1 MLGLA
6 STTGDDWAARAVAGL
21 DEVLLDHAHCE
32 KKAASTAI
40 NLIFRYTELPML
52 MEPLS
57 ALARE
62 ELAHFEQMLTVLE
75 ERGIPFRR
83 LEPTDYAK
91 HLKQAC
97 RSAEPARLLDTL
109 VVCSLIEARSCE
121 RMQVLA
127 EALPAAG
134 EPELAALY
142 RGLLAAE
149 ARHHGAYVQM
159 ARDTGLFSE
168 DEIRR
173 RCADLARHEAE
184 VIAALPPAPR
194 LHA

>member
-1 MLGLA
+1 MLGLT
-6 STTGDDWAARAVAGL
+6 STTGDDWTRRALASL

-40 NLIFRYTELPML
+40 NLIFRYTDQPAL

-62 ELAHFEQMLTVLE
+62 ELAHFEQMLAVLA
-75 ERGIPFRR
+75 ERRIAFRR

-91 HLKQAC
+91 GLKQAC

-109 VVCSLIEARSCE
+109 IVCSLIEARSCE
-121 RMQVLA
+121 RMQLLA
-127 EALPAAG
+127 DALPGAG
-134 EPELAALY
+134 EPELGALY

-159 ARDTGLFSE
+159 ARDTGRFSE

-173 RCADLARHEAE
+173 RGTELADHEAR
-184 VIAALPPAPR
+184 ILAGLPPAPR